1 MVQGLLRGG
10 EFSPAM
16 TKALRDLPEDARL
29 EKYLETIRSDTS
41 GPRQGLCFSTAAL
54 LEKRNLRSLVHKLS
68 QVEYVAH
75 FCVPYLVRFLS
86 LGGSMD
92 QIDIADVREFYGIME
107 GHENDFKLP
116 LLGRDE
122 VSAGDL
128 HSVVE
133 WFADLSE
140 SPFLKSIE

>member
-1 MVQGLLRGG
+1 
-10 EFSPAM
+10 
-16 TKALRDLPEDARL
+16 
-29 EKYLETIRSDTS
+29 
-41 GPRQGLCFSTAAL
+41 
-54 LEKRNLRSLVHKLS
+54 
-68 QVEYVAH
+68 
-75 FCVPYLVRFLS
+75 
-86 LGGSMD
+86 MD